1 MRPIRLMI
9 ADDCAATRE
18 SIARFMREK
27 EDIEVVAMA
36 ADGVEAELYISL
48 TRPDVLILDVVM
60 PRMDGYAL
68 MQKLRQ
74 SAAALP
80 RVVIISSMARESL
93 IKNLMALGAYYYMV
107 KPLNLNVLYQ
117 RVVECA
123 SQTSDGAI
131 EAAAD
136 NPPREAGQA
145 GLLSGREIADALRA
159 YAPLMPQAY
168 SAVRE
173 VSASGGS
180 RFLLHT
186 LGIPM
191 HVSGARYLETAGEV
205 ASRLNNLS
213 RQMTKT
219 VYPAVARAYGVSAQ
233 QVERA
238 IRHAIALAWERGGMI
253 RSAFFPGGR
262 PTNSEVI
269 ACLARYKRQ
278 DGAAD
283 TQ

>member
-36 ADGVEAELYISL
+36 ADGIEAELYISL

-74 SAAALP
+74 SAAILP
-80 RVVIISSMARESL
+80 RVVVISSMARESL
-93 IKNLMALGAYYYMV
+93 IKNLMALGAYYYMA
-107 KPLNLNVLYQ
+107 KPLNLDVLYQ

-123 SQTSDGAI
+123 SQAPDGAI
-131 EAAAD
+131 DGAAG
-136 NPPREAGQA
+136 NLPREAGQA

-168 SAVRE
+168 SAVE
-173 VSASGGS
+173 NSASGGP

>member
-36 ADGVEAELYISL
+36 ADGIEAELYISL

-74 SAAALP
+74 SAAILP
-80 RVVIISSMARESL
+80 RVVVISSMARESL
-93 IKNLMALGAYYYMV
+93 IKNLMALGAYYYMA
-107 KPLNLNVLYQ
+107 KPLNLDVLYQ

-123 SQTSDGAI
+123 SQAPDGAI
-131 EAAAD
+131 DGAAG
-136 NPPREAGQA
+136 NLLREAGQA

-168 SAVRE
+168 SDVE
-173 VSASGGS
+173 GSAPGGP
-180 RFLLHT
+180 RFLLHV

>member
-36 ADGVEAELYISL
+36 ADGIEAELYISL

-74 SAAALP
+74 SAAILP
-80 RVVIISSMARESL
+80 RVVVISSMARESL
-93 IKNLMALGAYYYMV
+93 IKNLMALGAYYYMA
-107 KPLNLNVLYQ
+107 KPLNLDVLYQ

-123 SQTSDGAI
+123 SQAPDGAI
-131 EAAAD
+131 DGAAG
-136 NPPREAGQA
+136 NLPREAGQA

-168 SAVRE
+168 SDVE
-173 VSASGGS
+173 GSALGGP